1 MFFFDFYANP
11 HHFEKIIRRIA
22 PYLFFIGLALLCYGL
37 YIGLFA
43 SPPDYQQKETVR
55 IMYIHVPSAWLAIG
69 IFFMIGI
76 LSAVF
81 IIRRHHLAYVIAKES
96 APIGA
101 ILALI
106 CLITGSLW
114 GRPTWG
120 TYWIWDA
127 RLTSMLILFFIYLAY
142 ILINHTIDNTHK
154 AAKISSIFALI
165 GCIDLPIIKFS
176 VEWWHT
182 LHQGASV
189 LRLGGNT
196 IHASMLKPLLITATG
211 LLFVII
217 GLIFIGTL
225 TYLAQLKV
233 KRYYQKKASY
243 G

>member
-1 MFFFDFYANP
+1 MFFDFYANP
-11 HHFEKIIRRIA
+11 HRFEKFARIIM
-22 PYLFFIGLALLCYGL
+22 PYLLSVGFVILFVGL

-55 IMYIHVPSAWLAIG
+55 IMYIHVPTAWLAMGLFFSMGLSSI
-69 IFFMIGI
+69 IF
-76 LSAVF
+76 LV
-81 IIRRHHLAYVIAKES
+81 RRHHIAYLIAKSS

-101 ILALI
+101 VLALI

-127 RLTSMLILFFIYLAY
+127 RLTSMLVLFFLYLGY
-142 ILINHTIDNTHK
+142 ILINHTIDDTHR

-165 GCIDLPIIKFS
+165 GCIDIPIIKFS

-189 LRLGGNT
+189 IRSGGSS
-196 IHASMLKPLLITATG
+196 IHASMLTPLLISAFG
-211 LLFVII
+211 LCLLVA
-217 GLIFIGTL
+217 GLILMGTVTHL
-225 TYLAQLKV
+225 MTLKV
-233 KRYYQKKASY
+233 KRYYQRQVAD